1 MIEKNN
7 GNMISQNP
15 RSPFKLFSESEV
27 AVLLRNTKNLKHR
40 CILTLV
46 YATGIRA
53 TELTQLKLADVDVKQ
68 SLLLIKGAKG
78 KKTRMVI
85 VVPRAMYLIRQYFLK
100 YQPRKY
106 MFENPD
112 GEKYSVASF
121 QQVFKRAVERGKL
134 DKNITLNSLRVSLI
148 ANLKHRGTG
157 IRHIGELIKFEHFVT
172 EPDIRKQYLDKLN
185 RSLGNF
191 ELWKT

>member
-1 MIEKNN
+1 
-7 GNMISQNP
+7 MISQKS
-15 RSPFKLFSESEV
+15 RSPFKLFSENEV
-27 AVLLRNTKNLKHR
+27 AALLRNTNNLKHR

-53 TELTQLKLADVDVKQ
+53 TELSQLKLADVDVQQ
-68 SLLLIKGAKG
+68 SLLLIRGTKGNQ
-78 KKTRMVI
+78 TRVVI

-100 YQPRKY
+100 YQPLKY

-121 QQVFKRAVERGKL
+121 QQVFKRAVERSKL
-134 DKNITLNSLRVSLI
+134 DKNITLNSLRVSLVT
-148 ANLKHRGTG
+148 NLKHRGKRV
-157 IRHIGELIKFEHFVT
+157 RHIGELTKFEHIVT
-172 EPDIRKQYLDKLN
+172 EPDIRKQYLEKLN

-191 ELWKT
+191 DLWKT